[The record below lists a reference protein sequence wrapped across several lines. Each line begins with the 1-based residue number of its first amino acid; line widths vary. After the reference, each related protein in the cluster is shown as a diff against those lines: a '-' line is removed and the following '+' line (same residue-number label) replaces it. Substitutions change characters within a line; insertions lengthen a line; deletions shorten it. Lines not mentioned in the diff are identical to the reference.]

1 MYKGWLDKSLKS
13 LVRIGRSVGTTL
25 IFMLRVFY
33 LDFFVFVFVLL
44 WFVVV
49 VVVWLVGFWRQGLA
63 T

>member
-33 LDFFVFVFVLL
+33 LDFFVFVLL